1 MRKTLFAGLVILS
14 LALLWHLDR
23 TSAHVAPPVTLE
35 PQIGHMVFFTL
46 KDNSPEAKVKL
57 VAACDKFLSGHDG
70 TVYYSAGTR
79 AEDFKR
85 DVNDQE
91 YDVALHL
98 VFKDRAAHDKYQ
110 DHERH
115 KQFIAENKEN
125 WKKVR
130 VFDSHVRPTP

>member
-1 MRKTLFAGLVILS
+1 MRKTLFASLAILS
-14 LALLWHLDR
+14 LTAVWHLGR
-23 TSAHVAPPVTLE
+23 TAANSVPPSAAE
-35 PQIGHMVFFTL
+35 PQLGHMVFFAL
-46 KDNSPEAKVKL
+46 KDNSPEARAKL
-57 VAACDKFLSGHDG
+57 VAACDKLLAGHDG

-79 AEDFKR
+79 AEEFKR
-85 DVNDQE
+85 EVNDQD

-98 VFKDRAAHDKYQ
+98 VFKDKAAHDKYQ

-130 VFDSHVRPTP
+130 VFDSHVRPSP